1 MTMNNTLSKIIVFA
15 AGAAI
20 GSVVTWK
27 IVKTKYE
34 QIMQDEIDSMKE
46 YYVNKYETLKCG
58 STELDCKKEDEE
70 PFDEEDMEEY
80 EELIKES
87 GYVTESDDIQ
97 DNNKEAK
104 KEMDRPYVVSPDE
117 FGEKDGHEII
127 SLRYY
132 ANDVLVDEFGGVM
145 PKDIW
150 EEYVGADFAE
160 HFGEYEDDSVFV
172 RNDTFGIDYEILK
185 DLDPYTGDN

>member
-1 MTMNNTLSKIIVFA
+1 MKTNNTLNNIIVFA
-15 AGAAI
+15 AGAI
-20 GSVVTWK
+20 VGSVVTWK
-27 IVKTKYE
+27 IVKTKCDKE
-34 QIMQDEIDSMKE
+34 KQEEIDSVKE
-46 YYVNKYETLKCG
+46 VYSKRFIEKDDVE
-58 STELDCKKEDEE
+58 SVEEDLEEDE
-70 PFDEEDMEEY
+70 PFDEEDMVEY
-80 EELIKES
+80 EDLIEKS
-87 GYVTESDDIQ
+87 GYVTESNDTIQ
-97 DNNKEAK
+97 NEEEVK
-104 KEMDRPYVVSPDE
+104 KEMDRPYVISPDE
-117 FGEKDGHEII
+117 FGEKDEHEII

-172 RNDTFGIDYEILK
+172 RNDTFGVDYEILK